1 MLVKFICS
9 SLCVHY
15 SCSCPFL
22 ILASALLCMQNCLS
36 SHIPPRFSWPHAND
50 FHSGSVHPP
59 HKLQFPSPLWA
70 GTAVRWLDEL
80 VSIASISSFL
90 SLTITVSVS
99 VDPTS
104 LLSLVS
110 NLGVTL
116 NPGITFWPL
125 ASWAPNLDS
134 IFCFYFSSFLG
145 CFLNYILFLGIHP
158 DQINPLMSNS
168 LQSFLNC
175 KLPFSLLHKG

>member
-15 SCSCPFL
+15 SCSYPFL
-22 ILASALLCMQNCLS
+22 ILVSALLCMQNCLR
-36 SHIPPRFSWPHAND
+36 SHIPLRFSCPHAND

-70 GTAVRWLDEL
+70 GSAVWWLDEL

-90 SLTITVSVS
+90 SLTIAVSVI
-99 VDPTS
+99 DPTS
-104 LLSLVS
+104 LLSLIS

-116 NPGITFWPL
+116 NPSITFWPL
-125 ASWAPNLDS
+125 VSWAPNLDS
-134 IFCFYFSSFLG
+134 IFFLFFFLLG

-158 DQINPLMSNS
+158 DQINPSMSNS

>member
-15 SCSCPFL
+15 SCSYPFL
-22 ILASALLCMQNCLS
+22 ILVSALLCMQNCLS
-36 SHIPPRFSWPHAND
+36 SHIPLRFSCPHAND
-50 FHSGSVHPP
+50 FHSDSVHPP

-70 GTAVRWLDEL
+70 GSAVWWLDEL

-90 SLTITVSVS
+90 SLTIAVSVI
-99 VDPTS
+99 DPTS

-116 NPGITFWPL
+116 NPSITFWPL
-125 ASWAPNLDS
+125 VSWAPNLDS
-134 IFCFYFSSFLG
+134 IFSYFSSFWG
-145 CFLNYILFLGIHP
+145 AFWTIF
-158 DQINPLMSNS
+158 
-168 LQSFLNC
+168 
-175 KLPFSLLHKG
+175 FSLAFTQIKLILRCLTLSRVS

>member
-15 SCSCPFL
+15 SCSYPFL
-22 ILASALLCMQNCLS
+22 ILVSALLCIQNCLS
-36 SHIPPRFSWPHAND
+36 SHIPLRFSCPHAND

-90 SLTITVSVS
+90 SLTIAVSVI
-99 VDPTS
+99 DPTS

-116 NPGITFWPL
+116 NPTITFWPL

-134 IFCFYFSSFLG
+134 IFFSIF
-145 CFLNYILFLGIHP
+145 
-158 DQINPLMSNS
+158 
-168 LQSFLNC
+168 
-175 KLPFSLLHKG
+175 LPFGVLFELYSFPWHSPRSN